1 MTNSNKNVINPFLE
15 SSTLLIMTFPEIVE
29 SKDRL
34 WGRTCAVDNVR
45 ARRKGV
51 RGKLYEIQIS
61 PERGL
66 RNSLKIPSYFGMEYG
81 RPWNMDKK
89 LLDIYIYYIYII
101 HLIYWS
107 KQGLL
112 GFRGK
117 IRVKSKHPH
126 RWRQQHLASMD
137 QLYRP
142 LFMVV
147 YWGLNHLFFGL
158 IGRLVLRWGHDN
170 EIRGMHEVCATSG
183 AHLFPI
189 ILDTTLYSLPKWIGP
204 VQGHLCSV
212 K

>member
-1 MTNSNKNVINPFLE
+1 MCSRQRTCQKKRSTWQTVWNTNFTWKG
-15 SSTLLIMTFPEIVE
+15 SSQFPE
-29 SKDRL
+29 
-34 WGRTCAVDNVR
+34 
-45 ARRKGV
+45 
-51 RGKLYEIQIS
+51 
-61 PERGL
+61 
-66 RNSLKIPSYFGMEYG
+66 NSQLFWHGICSALEYG
-81 RPWNMDKK
+81 QEIARH
-89 LLDIYIYYIYII
+89 IYIYIIYII

-189 ILDTTLYSLPKWIGP
+189 VLDTTLYRLPKWIGP